1 MQIMLLNLIF
11 LILIYF
17 SSFIL
22 INGQRTR
29 PKETSEYLQ
38 IDLTLGKKF
47 GLEPNSSIP
56 NDVLRRVEQGAAN
69 GNRDNIYFLGLLR
82 LYGIELTKNEAGAAN
97 EFRRAADL
105 GLPEAMTAYGM
116 CAYLGL
122 GMETDETLAV
132 KWFRRAIAVKDIN
145 GYWMLAKMLL
155 EGSAG
160 PPNYAEAV
168 AYFTIAAQEH
178 IPQAEHH
185 LGIMYEYGLGVEE
198 NFEKAADWY
207 RRATEKQYLESMYH
221 LGLMYSHGRPGFQQD
236 FHLAFPLFEAGAR
249 SGHGPSQYMLGIFF
263 AFGYGFEPEYTTAIK
278 WFERAVGSGDDRI
291 LDKATNAAQELID
304 FMAEAHKVNEEIMNK
319 YQQQAN
325 QYDDEEDEDEDEED
339 DIDIE
344 DDEF

>member
-1 MQIMLLNLIF
+1 MLLSLLLLIF
-11 LILIYF
+11 SFELLIM
-17 SSFIL
+17 
-22 INGQRTR
+22 GQRTR
-29 PKETSEYLQ
+29 PKVTSEYLQ
-38 IDLTLGKKF
+38 IDLSLGKKF
-47 GLEPNSSIP
+47 GLEPNASIP

-82 LYGIELTKNEAGAAN
+82 LYGIELTKNEAGAVN

-132 KWFRRAIAVKDIN
+132 KWFRRAIAGKDIN
-145 GYWMLAKMLL
+145 SYWMLGKMLL

-168 AYFTIAAQEH
+168 AFLKIAAQEH

-198 NFEKAADWY
+198 NFERAAEWY

-221 LGLMYSHGRPGFQQD
+221 LGLMYSHGRPGFQQN
-236 FHLAFPLFEAGAR
+236 FHLAFPLFESGAR
-249 SGHGPSQYMLGIFF
+249 SGHGPSMYMLGIFF
-263 AFGYGFEPEYTTAIK
+263 AFGYGFEPEYNTAIK

-291 LDKATNAAQELID
+291 VDKAAKAAQELID

-325 QYDDEEDEDEDEED
+325 QYDDEDEDEDEIMID
-339 DIDIE
+339 DYDI
-344 DDEF
+344 